1 MVTKG
6 AEATVPFKMIDAVT
20 YEPKPLLTVTVQ
32 ISKDG
37 GSFTTTT
44 NSPVE
49 IGDGWYYV
57 VLTADETNCGE
68 LIIKATSPGA
78 LQSDGTL
85 SPTVPTEQ
93 ITSTTNNTYETN
105 TITEYT
111 TKMGGSSGRAAAMY
125 SQCAWMDKDIKLV
138 TGHFKEFDKRMDQVM
153 ADRDKIA
160 TLSMSLAMM
169 ESKFDTEVKEIKDSV
184 AELIDSVDK
193 LVKLTM
199 TRATADELEGLLN
212 GSN

>member
-1 MVTKG
+1 
-6 AEATVPFKMIDAVT
+6 
-20 YEPKPLLTVTVQ
+20 
-32 ISKDG
+32 
-37 GSFTTTT
+37 
-44 NSPVE
+44 
-49 IGDGWYYV
+49 
-57 VLTADETNCGE
+57 
-68 LIIKATSPGA
+68 
-78 LQSDGTL
+78 
-85 SPTVPTEQ
+85 
-93 ITSTTNNTYETN
+93 
-105 TITEYT
+105 
-111 TKMGGSSGRAAAMY
+111 
-125 SQCAWMDKDIKLV
+125 MDKDIKLV

>member
-49 IGDGWYYV
+49 IGDGWYSV

-93 ITSTTNNTYETN
+93 ITN